1 MRQGQDVRADAASA
15 HATEWLIANGLGG
28 SASGT
33 SSGVATRRTH
43 SLLISASEHGRQTT
57 LLLALDERLIDARG
71 AWDLAPGPPAPAG
84 AAAHAAGRGV
94 IEHFTLDPAPTWRL
108 RAGDVV
114 LEKRIQVIHDHHA
127 VIVSYRHLAGGEARL
142 TLGPCVVC
150 RRPSELQREDHE
162 VRGAAQGVP
171 GRVKIEMRPHDPTLT
186 LWHNGTFL
194 PARLWR
200 RGLSY
205 PLDPELGKI
214 AAGRAEPLERSEGE
228 PVGAARGGRKPT
240 SARARRAGG
249 GHPAQALPER
259 DDARLETEDALVPG
273 WIDGTLAPGSPL
285 VVVASSEEDLFRRLA
300 AEERL
305 GTPPPRSLA
314 ECVAMIERENVRRE
328 DGLALTI
335 VAGADFTARQAASAH
350 NSPLARRRDAL
361 VSPADRWA
369 PSLGRALDHALTRHA
384 QHRTLIGALPV
395 PSPDAGHPLRA
406 LPALVTL
413 RRFDETRDVLGGAI
427 DYLDEGLAP
436 EGFDPQDGTPRH
448 ADPEPALWLV
458 AAADVYVRRS
468 NDLEFLGGALYPAL
482 ESVMQFYRSGTRGVR
497 VGETGLLEIEPD
509 GPAVARADLNALWY
523 HALVAM
529 AQLARLVSRKESGA
543 FYLAWARELRQRF
556 GEQFWDESNGRL
568 FDRLENGAPVSGIRP
583 PHVLAASLHPLVIV
597 PERARSLVDALERDL
612 FTPFGL
618 RERPRGDRV
627 ITSWLGPYY
636 SAYVRAHGR
645 DPAALS
651 RVHDW
656 LEMLRDALGEPR
668 FAGVPATFRL
678 SAMLPARPDGIYSTA
693 AAGELLR
700 AWIEELDP
708 SAAPAVREEPAATP
722 A

>member
-1 MRQGQDVRADAASA
+1 MRHGQDVRADAAAA

-71 AWDLAPGPPAPAG
+71 AWDLAPVPPAV

-94 IEHFTLDPAPTWRL
+94 IEHFTLEPAPTWRL

-127 VIVSYRHLAGGEARL
+127 VIVSYRHLAGPEARL
-142 TLGPCVVC
+142 TLGPCVVG
-150 RRPSELQREDHE
+150 RRPFELQREDQE

-171 GRVKIEMRPHDPTLT
+171 GRVKIELRPEDPTLT

-194 PARLWR
+194 PARVWR

-205 PLDPELGKI
+205 PLDPERRI
-214 AAGRAEPLERSEGE
+214 ASGRAEPLEPRSEGE
-228 PVGAARGGRKPT
+228 SVGAARSGRKPA
-240 SARARRAGG
+240 SARVRRGGVG
-249 GHPAQALPER
+249 GHPARPGPER
-259 DDARLETEDALVPG
+259 DDAKLETEDALVPG
-273 WIDGTLAPGSPL
+273 WIDGALAPGSPL

-314 ECVAMIERENVRRE
+314 ECVALIERENARRE
-328 DGLALTI
+328 DGLTLTI

-361 VSPADRWA
+361 VNATDRWA
-369 PSLGRALDHALTRHA
+369 PSLGRALDQALTRHA

-436 EGFDPQDGTPRH
+436 EGFDPEDGTPRH

-497 VGETGLLEIEPD
+497 VGETGLLEIEQD

-556 GEQFWDESNGRL
+556 GEQFWDEANGCL
-568 FDRLENGAPVSGIRP
+568 FDRLEDGAPVAGICP

-597 PERARSLVDALERDL
+597 PERARSLVDALERYL

-636 SAYVRAHGR
+636 SAYVRAYGR

-656 LEMLRDALGEPR
+656 LEMLRDALGGPR
-668 FAGVPATFRL
+668 FPGVPATFRL
-678 SAMLPARPDGIYSTA
+678 SADGIARPDGIYSTA

-708 SAAPAVREEPAATP
+708 SAAPARIEEPAAAP